1 MASNVVMIHCDI
13 SDHLCLHCMC
23 ASSLQAL
30 SRRPKIETASMR
42 AGTKVH
48 EAMEAEV
55 VTRVELEIT
64 SAEVGRGKGVR

>member
-1 MASNVVMIHCDI
+1 MR
-13 SDHLCLHCMC
+13 
-23 ASSLQAL
+23 SLPTVQAL

-64 SAEVGRGKGVR
+64 SAEVGGDPGDALMA